1 MKNKNIGYL
10 LKEGVRGV
18 FLHGFMSFAAIC
30 VTLACLVLIGSFYLV
45 MLNVNNLISELDKQ
59 NQIIAFVDDSYTEA
73 QAKSIGTQINRIEA
87 VTTAEFVSNEQAF
100 SSFVNDFDNPDVFDG
115 ISSDLLRH
123 RYVIT
128 LSSSEAMSEVAAA
141 VEAIPGIA
149 KVNAEQKIA
158 EGFSTTR
165 GILQIVST
173 VLSAILL
180 IVSLFIISNTVKL
193 AMYDRKDEIAIM
205 KMVGATNGFIRF
217 PFVVEGFFIGVL
229 SAAFAFF
236 AEWGIYNIMC
246 EKIESI
252 SGSSSLLSLISF
264 NDVLP
269 VMVIT
274 YLATGLLVGIFGS
287 LMSIRKFLNV

>member
-10 LKEGVRGV
+10 LKEGIRGV

-30 VTLACLVLIGSFYLV
+30 VTLACLVLIGSFYLI

-100 SSFVNDFDNPDVFDG
+100 SDFVNDFDNPDVFNG
-115 ISSDLLRH
+115 ISADLLRH

-128 LSSSEAMSEVAAA
+128 LSSSDAMSEVASS
-141 VEAIPGIA
+141 VESIPGID
-149 KVNAEQKIA
+149 KVSAEQKIA

-180 IVSLFIISNTVKL
+180 VVSLFIISNTVKL

-217 PFVVEGFFIGVL
+217 PFVIEGFFIGIL
-229 SAAFAFF
+229 SSTIAFF
-236 AEWGIYNIMC
+236 AEWGIYNLMC
-246 EKIESI
+246 DKIQSI
-252 SGSSSLLSLISF
+252 AGSSSLLSLIAF
-264 NDVLP
+264 HDVLP
-269 VMVIT
+269 IMVST
-274 YLATGLLVGIFGS
+274 YLLIGLFVGIFGS